1 MKIAEKPIT
10 YHEFLEIDFPENAD
24 LIYELLNGYIV
35 KYNAP
40 ESKHQFISANL
51 HLIIGSYVK
60 EKKLGRVL
68 YAPISVFLNEY
79 NAPQPDLL
87 FVSKKNESIIHDKGI
102 VGVPDL
108 IVEIISPGSIIRD
121 RIEKKEIYEQ
131 AGVKEY
137 WIVDPKYKSIEVY
150 ELSKEVYKLISSAE
164 ENGTIRSKVIKN
176 FAINIET
183 VFEP

>member
-1 MKIAEKPIT
+1 M
-10 YHEFLEIDFPENAD
+10 
-24 LIYELLNGYIV
+24 
-35 KYNAP
+35 
-40 ESKHQFISANL
+40 
-51 HLIIGSYVK
+51 
-60 EKKLGRVL
+60 L

-87 FVSKKNESIIHDKGI
+87 FVSKKNEGIIHEKGI
-102 VGVPDL
+102 MGVPDL

-131 AGVKEY
+131 AGVREY

-150 ELSKEVYKLISSAE
+150 ELTKEVYKLISSAE
-164 ENGTIRSKVIKN
+164 ESGTIRSKVIKGLV
-176 FAINIET
+176 INIEA